1 MLRVDYLREQMPSP
15 ITLPSASFLNYSLST
30 GQSASEMVLH
40 KICGKG
46 EKGGNISFIKNINT
60 VNANRNPALCARST
74 ATKAA
79 G

>member
-30 GQSASEMVLH
+30 GQSTSEMVLH

-46 EKGGNISFIKNINT
+46 EKREEIFLSFKI
-60 VNANRNPALCARST
+60 
-74 ATKAA
+74 
-79 G
+79 